1 MMDARAWRGWGN
13 GISDHHI
20 VVARIRVQKRWV
32 RGRRRGQEG
41 SAPVRKVE
49 RLSED
54 GKREEYERA
63 VEERLGRYEL
73 EQLRSVEGMNEK
85 FVEGICAA
93 CEEVC
98 GVRRRRKGVQGT
110 AWWCDEV
117 RVAVAQKKKAYEE
130 WMRSRGQGEI
140 ERQKREVY
148 VQRKREVKRIV
159 KESKRRVDE
168 FGRNLSE
175 KWKECKKL
183 FWKEVKKVR
192 QGNQGSN
199 KGVKDKN
206 GRELV

>member
-1 MMDARAWRGWGN
+1 M
-13 GISDHHI
+13 
-20 VVARIRVQKRWV
+20 

-130 WMRSRGQGEI
+130 WMRSRG
-140 ERQKREVY
+140 
-148 VQRKREVKRIV
+148 
-159 KESKRRVDE
+159 
-168 FGRNLSE
+168 
-175 KWKECKKL
+175 
-183 FWKEVKKVR
+183 
-192 QGNQGSN
+192 
-199 KGVKDKN
+199 
-206 GRELV
+206 